1 MARQQAGA
9 VVFSLLVAV
18 LLCGC
23 LPAPAAAGVH
33 LSTLPKALAVTASP
47 KSGQGAPARIAFS
60 LHCLS
65 ILMPM
70 FPLVFY
76 RLIVDIVQQFGF

>member
-47 KSGQGAPARIAFS
+47 KSGQGAPARIAFFAS
-60 LHCLS
+60 LFVHFDAHVPFGLLPADC
-65 ILMPM
+65 
-70 FPLVFY
+70 
-76 RLIVDIVQQFGF
+76 RQQFGF